1 MRVVLATVGTRG
13 DAVPFAAL
21 AARLLREGHEPV
33 LVTHESF
40 RDTAPAGAVVHI
52 VPGDAH
58 QLLAGPGGR
67 ALRRLDPVGL
77 NRARGEFAAF
87 VSAVA
92 APVSAALEG
101 ADLLIASTFA
111 IGAVDVAR
119 QRGVPVVRAHQWP
132 ENEALHGPM
141 PLLPYAWALP
151 APARRAMR
159 AGMRRAEPYLGG
171 FDGGWRR
178 GRLRLHPHHP
188 AGLTGTTHGSLLAV
202 SPRLL
207 AGLPVDAAV
216 TGWWQEPEGPRE
228 PREPNIPGVD
238 PLAAGTWVA
247 MGFGSMPQAHPERL
261 WELASTAAR
270 RVGVRLALQLPGT
283 EGREDGTARGL
294 GAVPHEVLFAR
305 VALAVHHGGAGT
317 TGAAARAGVP
327 TVVVPHVAD
336 QFFWGHRAQRLGI
349 APRPLPR
356 PLLTADR
363 LARALDQGLREA
375 PRRRAAALGE
385 QVRAEDGTGAA
396 VHHLERVLAHPGDPG
411 ALRSGAG
418 TP

>member
-1 MRVVLATVGTRG
+1 MRVVLATAGTRG

-33 LVTHESF
+33 LVTHESL
-40 RDTAPAGAVVHI
+40 RDTAPAGAVVRT

-101 ADLLIASTFA
+101 ADLLLASTFA

-151 APARRAMR
+151 EPARRALR

-178 GRLRLHPHHP
+178 CRLRLHPHHP

-216 TGWWQEPEGPRE
+216 TGWWQEPEGQRD
-228 PREPNIPGVD
+228 PNTPGVV
-238 PLAAGTWVA
+238 PLSAGTWVA

-283 EGREDGTARGL
+283 EGWEDGTVRGL
-294 GAVPHEVLFAR
+294 DAVPHEALFAR

-349 APRPLPR
+349 SPPPLPR
-356 PLLTADR
+356 ALLTADR
-363 LARALDQGLREA
+363 LARALEQGLREA

-385 QVRAEDGTGAA
+385 QVRAEDGTGTA
-396 VHHLERVLAHPGDPG
+396 VRHLERVLAHPG
-411 ALRSGAG
+411 ARRSGAG